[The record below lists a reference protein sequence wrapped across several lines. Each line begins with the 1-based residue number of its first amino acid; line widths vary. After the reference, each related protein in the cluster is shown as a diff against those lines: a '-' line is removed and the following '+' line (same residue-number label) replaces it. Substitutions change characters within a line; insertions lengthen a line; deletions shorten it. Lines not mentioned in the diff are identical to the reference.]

1 MCEPGRIEGSAD
13 RPNPAVHH
21 VRWRD
26 DIGPCP
32 GVGDG
37 LNGEQLERRVV
48 VDVAVPDHAAVP
60 VVGVLAEADVSDEE
74 QPRHRLAD
82 GAESAGNDAVGIGR
96 TAAARILVLR
106 NPEEDDRGHAQIR
119 EPSAVFGCAVDRE
132 LCDAGHRPDRTFH
145 PASRDHEERLDE
157 LLDRDAGLA
166 HQSTERFAT
175 SQTTRAVG
183 REAAHRNPF
192 A

>member
-1 MCEPGRIEGSAD
+1 M
-13 RPNPAVHH
+13 
-21 VRWRD
+21 
-26 DIGPCP
+26 
-32 GVGDG
+32 GDG

-96 TAAARILVLR
+96 TAAAGILVLR
-106 NPEEDDRGHAQIR
+106 DPEEDDGGHTQIR
-119 EPSAVFGCAVDRE
+119 EPPALVGRAVDRE
-132 LCDAGHRPDRTFH
+132 LGDAGHRPDGTFH
-145 PASRDHEERLDE
+145 PASRDHEERLHE

-166 HQSTERFAT
+166 HQSPERFST
-175 SQTTRAVG
+175 SEATRAVG
-183 REAAHRNPF
+183 REAAHR
-192 A
+192 ALTA